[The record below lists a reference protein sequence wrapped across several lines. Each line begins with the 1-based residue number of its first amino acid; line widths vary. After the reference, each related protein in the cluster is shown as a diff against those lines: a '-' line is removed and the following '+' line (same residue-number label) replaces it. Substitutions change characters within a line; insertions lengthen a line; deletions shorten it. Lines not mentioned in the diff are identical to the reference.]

1 MSESDY
7 NFEPFAK
14 TPEYREVNREIIIS
28 WVAAMVDSGVSSVNR
43 LLDIA
48 TGIGTMVR
56 LFLDELPEE
65 WGQPEVV
72 CLDKSEG
79 ALEVARTKLES
90 IVGPLSQIHSP
101 IQEMNP
107 GEEKV
112 DVVLWGNGIHNLSE
126 EGQMEAVRRIAE
138 NLEEDG
144 WFFFNT
150 AFYEGARPEDT
161 KSFYRYQV
169 RKAVEFL
176 REKGVERKKDKGKAE
191 ASKFH
196 SRKHYREL
204 VKRAGLD
211 LYETEELT
219 APLYQEAW
227 EFISGFRNYA
237 VGALHGYPVE
247 EAQEALQ
254 QAVAP
259 ALEKY
264 GVENE
269 SGELYIPRKWL
280 RVSSRSA

>member
-14 TPEYREVNREIIIS
+14 TPEYREVNRKIIIS

-65 WGQPEVV
+65 WDQPEVV

-90 IVGPLSQIHSP
+90 IVGSLSQIHSP

-169 RKAVEFL
+169 RKAVE
-176 REKGVERKKDKGKAE
+176 
-191 ASKFH
+191 S
-196 SRKHYREL
+196 
-204 VKRAGLD
+204 
-211 LYETEELT
+211 
-219 APLYQEAW
+219 
-227 EFISGFRNYA
+227 
-237 VGALHGYPVE
+237 
-247 EAQEALQ
+247 
-254 QAVAP
+254 
-259 ALEKY
+259 
-264 GVENE
+264 
-269 SGELYIPRKWL
+269 
-280 RVSSRSA
+280 